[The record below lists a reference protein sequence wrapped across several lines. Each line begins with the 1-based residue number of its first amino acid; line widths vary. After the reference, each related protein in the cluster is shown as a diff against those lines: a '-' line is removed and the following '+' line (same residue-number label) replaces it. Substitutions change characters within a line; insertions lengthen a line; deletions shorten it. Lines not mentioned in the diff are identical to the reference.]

1 VGVVLAFTN
10 PSQEKHIQETN
21 IILKKVVNYIS
32 SKGLMD
38 NGNST
43 NQLMGGIGLLFG
55 DNLIDGVTS
64 KFITRKNYIF
74 FSLTNASF
82 DGKDQTIGIGI
93 LGNVVIFDE
102 FEKKI
107 KDILEIKKLVS
118 NVDEF
123 KNWYDGTQG
132 ENVTWGQYVITSN
145 KDLIIV
151 QKDNQ
156 TMGTW
161 KKIGEKQ
168 YVRQ

>member
-1 VGVVLAFTN
+1 MT
-10 PSQEKHIQETN
+10 T
-21 IILKKVVNYIS
+21 
-32 SKGLMD
+32 
-38 NGNST
+38 ST
-43 NQLMGGIGLLFG
+43 
-55 DNLIDGVTS
+55 
-64 KFITRKNYIF
+64 
-74 FSLTNASF
+74 SF